1 MSITNGKINME
12 YIHVKENYAPK
23 IGWELGCGTLYW
35 TNVSSNNRIQRNYK
49 ELKITACMAVG

>member
-23 IGWELGCGTLYW
+23 IGWELGCGTRLEN
-35 TNVSSNNRIQRNYK
+35 TPEEGEVCAHSGKVQK
-49 ELKITACMAVG
+49 KK